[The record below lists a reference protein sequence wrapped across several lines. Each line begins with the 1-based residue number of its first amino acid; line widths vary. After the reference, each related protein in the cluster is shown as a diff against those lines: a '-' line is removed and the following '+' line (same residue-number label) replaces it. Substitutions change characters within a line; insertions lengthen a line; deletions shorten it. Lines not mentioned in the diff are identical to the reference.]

1 MIFTPNTLIDSRFI
15 ITSFLTSGG
24 MAEIYEAFDTYT
36 QKAVALKVIK
46 KEYLDSFEDVERFQ
60 NEARYTAMF
69 SHPNIIK
76 IYNVGEY
83 RKTFFISYELMI
95 GKTIK
100 QYLDERGR
108 LDEDEAISVLLQVL
122 DATNHIHERGIIHN
136 DIKPDN
142 LFLFHDGNVK
152 LLDFGI
158 AKHID
163 DEKPDRINASVVY
176 ASPEVLRTADFS
188 IQSDIYSL
196 GVILFE
202 LLTGKTPYMKKNT
215 KEEIHAHLY
224 ENIPS
229 ISKYI
234 STKNLK
240 TLDTIINRA
249 TNRNLDL
256 RYKSDKEFTN
266 DLLKIK
272 KGASTKTPLLK
283 KIFKKG
289 K

>member
-1 MIFTPNTLIDSRFI
+1 MIFSPNTLINSRYI
-15 ITSFLTSGG
+15 IDHFLDSGG
-24 MAEIYEAFDTYT
+24 MAEIYEAYDTYT
-36 QKAVALKVIK
+36 KKAVALKVIK
-46 KEYLDSFEDVERFQ
+46 KERLDDFEDVERFQ

-76 IYNVGEY
+76 IFNVGEY
-83 RKTFFISYELMI
+83 KKSFFISYELME

-100 QYLDERGR
+100 QYLDERGH
-108 LDEDEAISVLLQVL
+108 LDEIEALGILLQVL

-163 DEKPDRINASVVY
+163 DEKPDRINATVIYS
-176 ASPEVLRTADFS
+176 SPEVLRSADFS

-215 KEEIHAHLY
+215 KEEIRAHLY

-229 ISKYI
+229 ISKYV
-234 STKNLK
+234 STSNNAGF
-240 TLDTIINRA
+240 DNIINKA
-249 TNRNLDL
+249 TNRNLEL
-256 RYKSDKEFTN
+256 RYKSDKEFIN
-266 DLLKIK
+266 DLLILKEGQK
-272 KGASTKTPLLK
+272 QKTSFLK

-289 K
+289 